1 MDSNARDMNPL
12 EDIRGGES
20 PAHARRRTA
29 ALGIAVAVCFSV
41 AGCAVDPVAPETAQT
56 SPQATAGRSHSES
69 ATAAGE
75 PSLESGDRC
84 EAVLHL
90 KKEGIRKVGER
101 TETQTVER
109 PPQRFTRVLW
119 VERDFRPSY
128 LLGSPACH
136 GRCSKNPGGKC
147 EQELT
152 FAWTIV
158 AAAGTRAA
166 ITAGANSEKVTVR
179 WTGNGTVTLMLSV
192 TLQCT
197 CDGKPSGK
205 PVTRTATFTSNVNVF
220 A

>member
-1 MDSNARDMNPL
+1 MNPNTRRMNRL
-12 EDIRGGES
+12 EDIAGGES
-20 PAHARRRTA
+20 STARARRYTT
-29 ALGIAVAVCFSV
+29 ALGIAVVVCVSL
-41 AGCAVDPVAPETAQT
+41 ARCTVDPVAPETAQT
-56 SPQATAGRSHSES
+56 SPQATA
-69 ATAAGE
+69 TAAE
-75 PSLESGDRC
+75 PSPEPGDRC

-90 KKEGIRKVGER
+90 RKEGIRKVGER

-109 PPQRFTRVLW
+109 PPQRFTRVLF

-152 FAWTIV
+152 FAWTIAV
-158 AAAGTRAA
+158 AAGTRAA

-179 WTGNGTVTLMLSV
+179 WTGNGTATLTLTV

-197 CDGKPSGK
+197 CNGKPLG
-205 PVTRTATFTSNVNVF
+205 PAVTRTSTITSNVNVF

>member
-1 MDSNARDMNPL
+1 MKPNARDLNRL
-12 EDIRGGES
+12 EDSGGGDS
-20 PAHARRRTA
+20 TAHARRHRT
-29 ALGIAVAVCFSV
+29 ALGIAVVVCVSI
-41 AGCAVDPVAPETAQT
+41 AGCSVDPVAPETSTA
-56 SPQATAGRSHSES
+56 SSQASAGQSHSES

-75 PSLESGDRC
+75 PSFESGDRC

-109 PPQRFTRVLW
+109 PPQRFTRVLF

-152 FAWTIV
+152 FAWTIAV
-158 AAAGTRAA
+158 ARGTRAA

>member
-1 MDSNARDMNPL
+1 MKPNARDLNRL
-12 EDIRGGES
+12 EDSGGGDRT
-20 PAHARRRTA
+20 ARARRHRT

-41 AGCAVDPVAPETAQT
+41 AGCTVDPVAPETAQT
-56 SPQATAGRSHSES
+56 SPQGS
-69 ATAAGE
+69 ATAAE
-75 PSLESGDRC
+75 PSPAPGDRC

-90 KKEGIRKVGER
+90 KREGIRKVGER

-152 FAWTIV
+152 FSWTIA

-166 ITAGANSEKVTVR
+166 ITAGANAEKVTVR
-179 WTGNGTVTLMLSV
+179 WTGNGTVTLTLTV